1 MCTDKQ
7 SVAAY
12 FDCLAA
18 DWDEVNTYSDTTV
31 SQILDLAEKMI
42 RLAGYEPYKD
52 IDIVEIGLRP
62 GEKMFEELRLDGETT
77 ERTKNNLIFV
87 HPVMKIT
94 KAGMDEKLQYLNEV
108 MKDHVSGPFLKNMLL
123 EMIQQNKTDT

>member
-42 RLAGYEPYKD
+42 RLAGYEPAEPAACFRL
-52 IDIVEIGLRP
+52 ICSGVRP
-62 GEKMFEELRLDGETT
+62 ASLAWISPQG
-77 ERTKNNLIFV
+77 
-87 HPVMKIT
+87 
-94 KAGMDEKLQYLNEV
+94 
-108 MKDHVSGPFLKNMLL
+108 
-123 EMIQQNKTDT
+123 

>member
-31 SQILDLAEKMI
+31 SQILDLAEI
-42 RLAGYEPYKD
+42 
-52 IDIVEIGLRP
+52 RP
-62 GEKMFEELRLDGETT
+62 GVHIWTWPAEPAACFRL
-77 ERTKNNLIFV
+77 IC
-87 HPVMKIT
+87 
-94 KAGMDEKLQYLNEV
+94 
-108 MKDHVSGPFLKNMLL
+108 SGVRPASLAW
-123 EMIQQNKTDT
+123 ISPQG